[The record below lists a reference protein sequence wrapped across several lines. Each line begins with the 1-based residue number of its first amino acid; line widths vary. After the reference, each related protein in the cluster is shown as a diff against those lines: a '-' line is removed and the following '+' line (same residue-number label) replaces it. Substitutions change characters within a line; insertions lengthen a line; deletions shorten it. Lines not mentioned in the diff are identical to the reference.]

1 MRHLRRRGHGRS
13 GRRCRVTPSVT
24 SVRFV
29 PASRLDQR
37 QGLLGWASAEL
48 GGLVRIDGLVVRRTL
63 RGDVRVFPPERI
75 DRGGRRHRVM
85 DVVDPQLERA
95 WEAEILVALNAQ
107 GVLP

>member
-1 MRHLRRRGHGRS
+1 M
-13 GRRCRVTPSVT
+13 TPSVT

-63 RGDVRVFPPERI
+63 HGDVRVFPPERV
-75 DRGGRRHRVM
+75 DRNGRLHRVV
-85 DVVDPQLERA
+85 DVLDAKCERA
-95 WEAEILVALNAQ
+95 IEKSILAALKAQ
-107 GVLP
+107 AVLR